1 MLNEAL
7 AIGPVPKDVFSA
19 SDAFMADVEHTC
31 LGLLS
36 RASRFPPVLQLC
48 SDSERLK
55 HFD

>member
-7 AIGPVPKDVFSA
+7 AIEPVPKDVFSA

-48 SDSERLK
+48 SDSEPLK